1 MTRFVLARLLLL
13 LPVLIGVSIASFSL
27 LHLIPGDPA
36 VVLGGTQAT
45 QQDLEGIRREFG
57 LDAPLP
63 VQYIRY
69 LDHIVHGQL
78 GISIRTREPVAKALL
93 ARLAFTLQLTAF
105 SMVIGV
111 TVGVAAGVAA
121 AQRQNSWLDSSL
133 MVASLTGISMP
144 SFWLGLLLLLIFSGT
159 LRWFPA
165 GGYSGVRSL
174 VLPAVVLGASGAASI
189 ARMTRGAMLEV
200 IRQDYIRTLRANGIP
215 EFLVIYE
222 HALRNA
228 LNPVLTV
235 VGLQFGYLLGGAVVV
250 ETIFSLPGMGQ
261 LLINAIFSRDYPV
274 VQSGMLLLSTT
285 FVGVNLLTDVG
296 YAIVNPRIR
305 F

>member
-1 MTRFVLARLLLL
+1 VTRFVLARVLLL

-63 VQYIRY
+63 VQYVRY

-78 GISIRTREPVAKALL
+78 GISIRTREPVARALL
-93 ARLAFTLQLTAF
+93 ARLAFTVQLTAL
-105 SMVIGV
+105 SMVIAV
-111 TVGVAAGVAA
+111 TVGIAAGVAA
-121 AQRQNSWLDSSL
+121 AQRQNSWLDSGL
-133 MVASLTGISMP
+133 MVASLTGISVP

-165 GGYSGVRSL
+165 GGYSGARSL

-189 ARMTRGAMLEV
+189 ARMTRAAMLEV

-274 VQSGMLLLSTT
+274 VQSGMLLLSAT

>member
-1 MTRFVLARLLLL
+1 MTRFVLARVLLL

-57 LDAPLP
+57 LDSPLP
-63 VQYIRY
+63 VQYVRY
-69 LDHIVHGQL
+69 LGHVIHGQL

-93 ARLAFTLQLTAF
+93 ARLAFTVQLTAL
-105 SMVIGV
+105 SMVLAV
-111 TVGVAAGVAA
+111 AVGVAAGVAA

-165 GGYSGVRSL
+165 GGYSSVRSL

-200 IRQDYIRTLRANGIP
+200 VRQDYIRTLRANGIP
-215 EFLVIYE
+215 EFLIIYE

-235 VGLQFGYLLGGAVVV
+235 IGLQFGYLLGGAVVV

-305 F
+305 Y

>member
-1 MTRFVLARLLLL
+1 MTRFVLARLSLL

-36 VVLGGTQAT
+36 VVIGGTQAT
-45 QQDLEGIRREFG
+45 QQDLESIRREFG
-57 LDAPLP
+57 LDSPLP
-63 VQYIRY
+63 VQYVRY

-78 GISIRTREPVAKALL
+78 GISIRTREPVARALV
-93 ARLAFTLQLTAF
+93 ARLAFTVQLTAL
-105 SMVIGV
+105 SMVIAV

-121 AQRQNSWLDSSL
+121 AQRQNSWLDSSF

-144 SFWLGLLLLLIFSGT
+144 SFWLGLLLLLIFSGM

-235 VGLQFGYLLGGAVVV
+235 IGLQFGHLLGGAVVV

-261 LLINAIFSRDYPV
+261 LLINAIFSRDYPI
-274 VQSGMLLLSTT
+274 VQSGMMLLSVT

-305 F
+305 Y

>member
-105 SMVIGV
+105 SMVIAV

>member
-1 MTRFVLARLLLL
+1 MTRFVLARVLLL

-63 VQYIRY
+63 VQYVRY

-93 ARLAFTLQLTAF
+93 ARLAFTLQLTAL
-105 SMVIGV
+105 SMVIAV